1 MQDTE
6 KMTTAKRRSIIL
18 RKLDEHFEVNVS
30 ELSKLFHVS
39 EVTIRHDLSSLEN
52 KNLLVRARGGAIKAN
67 IINRDP
73 KLAEKTQKNLKEKK
87 LLAKLAVSL
96 IKEGDTILIDSGSTT
111 EEVAK
116 LLTNYKSLTIVTN
129 AINVVWQFTD
139 NPNITVIVPGGILR
153 HNSFSLVGM
162 TFEQNLN
169 EYYCDKLL
177 LGVDAIDIN
186 GIYTPN
192 IEEANLNRTM
202 IKIAKELIVIT
213 DSSKFD
219 KRSLTKIVDIE
230 AINTI
235 ITDSGI
241 SSSLK
246 KMFEEKGI
254 TVLIGKV

>member
-6 KMTTAKRRSIIL
+6 KITTAKRRSIIL
-18 RKLDEHFEVNVS
+18 RKLEEHFEVNVS
-30 ELSKLFHVS
+30 ELSKLFQVS
-39 EVTIRHDLSSLEN
+39 EVTIRHDLASLED
-52 KNLLVRARGGAIKAN
+52 KNLLVRARGGAIKASV
-67 IINRDP
+67 INRDP
-73 KLAEKTQKNLKEKK
+73 KLSEKTKKNLREKK
-87 LLAKLAVSL
+87 QLAKLAVSL
-96 IKEGDTILIDSGSTT
+96 IKEGDTVLIDSGSTT

-116 LLTNYKSLTIVTN
+116 LLTEYKSLTIVTN
-129 AINVVWQFTD
+129 AINIVWQFTD

-202 IKIAKELIVIT
+202 IRIAKELIVIT
-213 DSSKFD
+213 DSSKFE
-219 KRSLTKIVDIE
+219 KRSLTKIVEID
-230 AINTI
+230 AVKTI
-235 ITDSGI
+235 ITDNGI
-241 SSSLK
+241 SPALK
-246 KMFEEKGI
+246 KMFEDKGI
-254 TVLIGKV
+254 EVLIAKI